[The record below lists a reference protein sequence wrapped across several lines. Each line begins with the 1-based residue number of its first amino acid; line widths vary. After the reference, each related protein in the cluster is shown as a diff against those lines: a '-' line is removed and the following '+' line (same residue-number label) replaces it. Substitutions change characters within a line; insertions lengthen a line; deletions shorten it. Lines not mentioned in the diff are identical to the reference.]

1 VTFFINILKC
11 TSNNLTT
18 PMLSIKIFSEQSY
31 PYTLFYAW
39 IAFNAKKT
47 DVKMYIAF
55 NSGNYFFLSINSK
68 RSLPKISIKYLTKIQ
83 RNKIDCFNHEKCILK
98 VKF

>member
-1 VTFFINILKC
+1 
-11 TSNNLTT
+11 
-18 PMLSIKIFSEQSY
+18 
-31 PYTLFYAW
+31 
-39 IAFNAKKT
+39 
-47 DVKMYIAF
+47 MYIAF

-83 RNKIDCFNHEKCILK
+83 RNKIDCFNHEKYILK